1 MEDRVTCVWTVS
13 DIHRS
18 IDTGHSTECH
28 AGRLQTLPCAVIQ
41 RHVIINITATTTTTT
56 TTTTTVNAIYL
67 KINMCNKN
75 NNKNYYEF
83 ILLYYYYYC

>member
-56 TTTTTVNAIYL
+56 TTTVNAIYL